1 MGLRVGVFTDSYKP
15 YTSGVVRSI
24 DTFKQELTK
33 LGHEIYIFAPDYYS
47 HSQNKEPGVFRFKS
61 IPAPTNSKFSLA
73 IPLSLTT
80 SNTIKKLRLDILHV
94 HSPFL
99 LGRLGAYHAR
109 INNIPLVFTFHTFYE
124 QYVHYV
130 PFGEKATRSI
140 VKKFC
145 AEFSNKCDT
154 VIAPST
160 VAQKYLQEI
169 GVKKP
174 VRIIPTGIVIDDFKQ
189 SDQSWLRKK
198 YNIPQESVILLFV
211 GRLGKEKNVG
221 FILDVF
227 NKYFINAEAT
237 LVIAG
242 GGPEK
247 SALKRVSD
255 ELNISHK
262 VIFTGNLSKQD
273 VINCYCGADI
283 FIFASVTETQGLVI
297 GEAKAAGLP
306 VVAVNQNGAAEM
318 IENGYDGFLTDL
330 NPQCF
335 ANKVMDL
342 INNQAMRHKM
352 GQCAK
357 KSAESISSHNCALR
371 LLDCYMDLIDSKS
384 IAKGQ

>member
-33 LGHEIYIFAPDYYS
+33 LGHEIYIFAPDYYGN
-47 HSQNKEPGVFRFKS
+47 SQNEETGVFRFKS
-61 IPAPTNSKFSLA
+61 ISAPTNSNFSLA

-80 SNTIKKLRLDILHV
+80 SNTIKKLKLDIIHV

-109 INNIPLVFTFHTFYE
+109 MHNIPLVFTFHTFYE

-130 PFGEKATRSI
+130 PFGQKVTRNI

-169 GVKKP
+169 GVKTP
-174 VRIIPTGIVIDDFKQ
+174 IRIIPTGIIIDDFKQ
-189 SDQSWLRKK
+189 SDKSWLRKK
-198 YNIPQESVILLFV
+198 YNIPQDSVILLFV

-221 FILDVF
+221 FIFDVF
-227 NKYFINAEAT
+227 KKYLINTEAT

-242 GGPEK
+242 GGRK
-247 SALKRVSD
+247 
-255 ELNISHK
+255 K
-262 VIFTGNLSKQD
+262 V
-273 VINCYCGADI
+273 
-283 FIFASVTETQGLVI
+283 
-297 GEAKAAGLP
+297 
-306 VVAVNQNGAAEM
+306 
-318 IENGYDGFLTDL
+318 
-330 NPQCF
+330 
-335 ANKVMDL
+335 
-342 INNQAMRHKM
+342 H
-352 GQCAK
+352 
-357 KSAESISSHNCALR
+357 
-371 LLDCYMDLIDSKS
+371 
-384 IAKGQ
+384 